1 MKRLDFW
8 TDRRF
13 DMWCVEAL
21 LIVLD
26 HDVEWEPRQFGETI
40 VVAGW
45 AEPQMA
51 KILERLLQ

>member
-1 MKRLDFW
+1 MDFW
-8 TDRRF
+8 TGRRF